1 MAKLSDERVEE
12 LRAMARAAHVARFL
26 ELGRAGANAD
36 LKHPHRAEWERLRAL
51 LQGKPLSAA

>member
-1 MAKLSDERVEE
+1 MAKLSDEQVEE

-36 LKHPHRAEWERLRAL
+36 LKHPHRAEWERLRAIIARY
-51 LQGKPLSAA
+51 AA

>member
-36 LKHPHRAEWERLRAL
+36 LKHPHRAEWERLRAIIARY
-51 LQGKPLSAA
+51 AA